1 MPGGAPR
8 ARTLTRERIFA
19 AALAL
24 VDEEG
29 LTALSLR
36 ALGKRLGVSQTAFYR
51 YVPDKAALL
60 EGVSEEVWR
69 LILERFLSAVEEEPE
84 ANDQP
89 EAEGEQEEA
98 EEKQEENGQLEDRDQ
113 PTAGGEP
120 ATESQS
126 PESDP
131 GLVDE
136 QGENWRWYVRQYA
149 TALHDTL
156 LQHPEAVVLL
166 LTHPISTPEQLTM
179 LAKVMVRLS
188 NASFAPPVDMLAII
202 TAVSVYTTGFAA
214 AEVVP
219 PVGGG
224 PDETSNDSIAAA
236 IASLP
241 TDDLS
246 ALRGLIGQVMD
257 GKWDFAAQFERGL
270 DALLRG
276 WR

>member
-8 ARTLTRERIFA
+8 ARTLTRKRIFS

-69 LILERFLSAVEEEPE
+69 LTFDRFLSAIEEEPE
-84 ANDQP
+84 TDDQP
-89 EAEGEQEEA
+89 EAEGE
-98 EEKQEENGQLEDRDQ
+98 ENGRLEDRGQ
-113 PTAGGEP
+113 PGAGGEP
-120 ATESQS
+120 ATQSESS
-126 PESDP
+126 PGSGP
-131 GLVDE
+131 GLV
-136 QGENWRWYVRQYA
+136 GERGEDWRWYVRQYA

-166 LTHPISTPEQLTM
+166 LTHPISTPEQLTL

-188 NASFAPPVDMLAII
+188 NASFMPPVDMLAII

-224 PDETSNDSIAAA
+224 PDETSDESITAV

-241 TDDLS
+241 ADDLS

-257 GKWDFAAQFERGL
+257 GEWDFTAQFERGL

>member
-8 ARTLTRERIFA
+8 ARTLTRKRIFS

-69 LILERFLSAVEEEPE
+69 LTFDRFLSAIEEEPE
-84 ANDQP
+84 TDDQP
-89 EAEGEQEEA
+89 EAEGE
-98 EEKQEENGQLEDRDQ
+98 ENGRLEDRGQ
-113 PTAGGEP
+113 PGAGGEP
-120 ATESQS
+120 ATQSESPPGS
-126 PESDP
+126 GP
-131 GLVDE
+131 GLV
-136 QGENWRWYVRQYA
+136 GERGEDWRWYVRQYA

-166 LTHPISTPEQLTM
+166 LTHPISTPEQLTL

-188 NASFAPPVDMLAII
+188 NASFAPPIDMLAII
-202 TAVSVYTTGFAA
+202 TVVSVYTTGFAA

-224 PDETSNDSIAAA
+224 PDETSDESITAV

-241 TDDLS
+241 ADDLS

-257 GKWDFAAQFERGL
+257 GKWDFTAQFEGGR
-270 DALLRG
+270 
-276 WR
+276 

>member
-29 LTALSLR
+29 LPALSLR

-69 LILERFLSAVEEEPE
+69 LIFERFLSAVEKEPA
-84 ANDQP
+84 ANDQSA
-89 EAEGEQEEA
+89 AEGEQEE
-98 EEKQEENGQLEDRDQ
+98 NGRLEDRDQ
-113 PTAGGEP
+113 PSTDGEA
-120 ATESQS
+120 ATKSQS
-126 PESDP
+126 PESGP
-131 GLVDE
+131 GLVGE
-136 QGENWRWYVRQYA
+136 QSEDWRWYVRQYA

-166 LTHPISTPEQLTM
+166 LTHPISTPEQLTL

-188 NASFAPPVDMLAII
+188 NASFMPPVDMLAII

-224 PDETSNDSIAAA
+224 PDETPDDSIAAA

-241 TDDLS
+241 VDDLS

>member
-8 ARTLTRERIFA
+8 ARTLTRERIFS

-24 VDEEG
+24 VDEAG
-29 LTALSLR
+29 LAALSLR

-69 LILERFLSAVEEEPE
+69 LTFDRFLSAIEEEPE
-84 ANDQP
+84 TDDQP
-89 EAEGEQEEA
+89 EAEGE
-98 EEKQEENGQLEDRDQ
+98 ENGRPEDRDQ
-113 PTAGGEP
+113 PSARGE
-120 ATESQS
+120 AAAQSESS
-126 PESDP
+126 PGSGP
-131 GLVDE
+131 GPVSE
-136 QGENWRWYVRQYA
+136 QGEDWRWYVRQYA

-166 LTHPISTPEQLTM
+166 LTHPISTPEQLTL

-188 NASFAPPVDMLAII
+188 NASFAPPIDMLAII

-224 PDETSNDSIAAA
+224 PDETSDESITAA

-241 TDDLS
+241 ADDLS

-257 GKWDFAAQFERGL
+257 GKWDFTAQFERGL

>member
-8 ARTLTRERIFA
+8 ARTLTRKRIFS

-29 LTALSLR
+29 LAALSLR

-69 LILERFLSAVEEEPE
+69 LTFDRFLSAIEEEPG
-84 ANDQP
+84 ADDQP
-89 EAEGEQEEA
+89 EAEGE
-98 EEKQEENGQLEDRDQ
+98 ENGRLEDRGQ
-113 PTAGGEP
+113 PGAGGEP
-120 ATESQS
+120 ATQSESS
-126 PESDP
+126 PGSGP
-131 GLVDE
+131 GLV
-136 QGENWRWYVRQYA
+136 GERGEDWRWYVRQYA

-166 LTHPISTPEQLTM
+166 LTHPISTPEQLTL

-188 NASFAPPVDMLAII
+188 NASFAPPIDMLAII
-202 TAVSVYTTGFAA
+202 TVVSVYTTGFAA

-224 PDETSNDSIAAA
+224 PDETSDESITAV

-241 TDDLS
+241 ADDLS

-257 GKWDFAAQFERGL
+257 GKWDFTAQFERGL

>member
-8 ARTLTRERIFA
+8 ARTLTRKRIFS

-29 LTALSLR
+29 LAALSLR

-69 LILERFLSAVEEEPE
+69 LTFDRFLSAIEEEPE
-84 ANDQP
+84 TDDQSG
-89 EAEGEQEEA
+89 AEGER
-98 EEKQEENGQLEDRDQ
+98 EENGRPEDRDQ
-113 PTAGGEP
+113 PSACGEP
-120 ATESQS
+120 TADTQS
-126 PESDP
+126 SPGSGP
-131 GLVDE
+131 GLVGAR
-136 QGENWRWYVRQYA
+136 GEDWRWYVRQYA

-166 LTHPISTPEQLTM
+166 LTHPISTPEQLTL

-188 NASFAPPVDMLAII
+188 NASFAPPIDMLAII

-224 PDETSNDSIAAA
+224 PDETSDESITAA

-241 TDDLS
+241 ADDLS

-257 GKWDFAAQFERGL
+257 GEWDFTAQFERGL

>member
-8 ARTLTRERIFA
+8 ARTLTRERIFS

-24 VDEEG
+24 VDEAG

-69 LILERFLSAVEEEPE
+69 LTFDRFLSAIEEEPE
-84 ANDQP
+84 TDDQP
-89 EAEGEQEEA
+89 EAEGE
-98 EEKQEENGQLEDRDQ
+98 ENGRLEDRGQ
-113 PTAGGEP
+113 PGAGGEP
-120 ATESQS
+120 ATQSESS
-126 PESDP
+126 PGSGP
-131 GLVDE
+131 GLV
-136 QGENWRWYVRQYA
+136 GERGEDWRWYVRQYA

-166 LTHPISTPEQLTM
+166 LTHPISTPEQLTL

-188 NASFAPPVDMLAII
+188 NASFAPPIDMLAII
-202 TAVSVYTTGFAA
+202 TVVSVYTTGFAA

-224 PDETSNDSIAAA
+224 PDETSDESITAV

-241 TDDLS
+241 ADDLS

-257 GKWDFAAQFERGL
+257 GKWDFTAQFERGL

>member
-8 ARTLTRERIFA
+8 ARTLTRERIFS

-29 LTALSLR
+29 LAALSLR

-69 LILERFLSAVEEEPE
+69 LTFDRFLSAIEEEPE
-84 ANDQP
+84 TDDQP
-89 EAEGEQEEA
+89 EAE
-98 EEKQEENGQLEDRDQ
+98 ENGRPEDRDQ
-113 PTAGGEP
+113 PSAGGEA
-120 ATESQS
+120 ATQSESS
-126 PESDP
+126 PGCGP
-131 GLVDE
+131 GPVSA
-136 QGENWRWYVRQYA
+136 QGEDWRWYVRQYA

-166 LTHPISTPEQLTM
+166 LTHPISTPEQLTL

-188 NASFAPPVDMLAII
+188 NASFAPPIDMLAII
-202 TAVSVYTTGFAA
+202 TVVSVYTTGFAA

-224 PDETSNDSIAAA
+224 PDETSDESITAA

-241 TDDLS
+241 ADDLS

-257 GKWDFAAQFERGL
+257 GKWDFTAQFERGL

>member
-8 ARTLTRERIFA
+8 ARTLTRKRIFS

-69 LILERFLSAVEEEPE
+69 LTFERFLSAVKDEPE
-84 ANDQP
+84 TDDQP
-89 EAEGEQEEA
+89 EAEGEQEE
-98 EEKQEENGQLEDRDQ
+98 NGRLEDRDQ
-113 PTAGGEP
+113 PSAGGEA
-120 ATESQS
+120 ATENQS
-126 PESDP
+126 SP
-131 GLVDE
+131 GSGPALVGE
-136 QGENWRWYVRQYA
+136 QGEDWRWYVRQYA

-166 LTHPISTPEQLTM
+166 LTHPISTPEQLTL

-188 NASFAPPVDMLAII
+188 NASFMPPVDMLAII

-224 PDETSNDSIAAA
+224 PDETSDDSIAAA

-241 TDDLS
+241 ADDLS

-257 GKWDFAAQFERGL
+257 GEWDFTAQFERGL

>member
-8 ARTLTRERIFA
+8 ARTLTRKRIFS

-29 LTALSLR
+29 LAALSLR

-69 LILERFLSAVEEEPE
+69 LTFDRFLSAIEEEPE
-84 ANDQP
+84 TDDQP
-89 EAEGEQEEA
+89 EAEGE
-98 EEKQEENGQLEDRDQ
+98 ENGRLEDRGQ
-113 PTAGGEP
+113 PGAGGEP
-120 ATESQS
+120 ATQSESS
-126 PESDP
+126 PGSGP
-131 GLVDE
+131 GLV
-136 QGENWRWYVRQYA
+136 GERGEDWRWYVRQYA

-166 LTHPISTPEQLTM
+166 LTHPISTPEQLTL

-188 NASFAPPVDMLAII
+188 NASFAPPIDMLAII
-202 TAVSVYTTGFAA
+202 TVVSVYTTGFAA

-224 PDETSNDSIAAA
+224 PDETSDESITAV

-241 TDDLS
+241 ADDLS

-257 GKWDFAAQFERGL
+257 GKWDFTAQFERGL

>member
-8 ARTLTRERIFA
+8 ARTLTRKRIFS

-69 LILERFLSAVEEEPE
+69 LTFDRFLSAIEEEPE
-84 ANDQP
+84 TDDQP
-89 EAEGEQEEA
+89 EAEGE
-98 EEKQEENGQLEDRDQ
+98 ENGRLEDRGQ
-113 PTAGGEP
+113 PGAGGEP
-120 ATESQS
+120 ATQSESS
-126 PESDP
+126 PGSGP
-131 GLVDE
+131 GLV
-136 QGENWRWYVRQYA
+136 GERGEDWRWYVRQYA

-166 LTHPISTPEQLTM
+166 LTHPISTPEQLTL

-188 NASFAPPVDMLAII
+188 NASFAPPIDMLAII
-202 TAVSVYTTGFAA
+202 TVVSVYTTGFAA

-224 PDETSNDSIAAA
+224 PDETSDESITAV

-241 TDDLS
+241 ADDLS

>member
-29 LTALSLR
+29 LAALSLR

-69 LILERFLSAVEEEPE
+69 LTFERFLSAVEDEPE
-84 ANDQP
+84 TDDQP
-89 EAEGEQEEA
+89 EAEGEQEE
-98 EEKQEENGQLEDRDQ
+98 NGRLEDRDQ
-113 PTAGGEP
+113 PSAGGEA
-120 ATESQS
+120 ATES
-126 PESDP
+126 ESFPGSGP
-131 GLVDE
+131 GLVGE
-136 QGENWRWYVRQYA
+136 QGEDWRWYVRQYA

-166 LTHPISTPEQLTM
+166 LTHPISTPEQLTL

-188 NASFAPPVDMLAII
+188 NASFMPPVDMLAII

-214 AEVVP
+214 AEAVP

-224 PDETSNDSIAAA
+224 PDETPDDSIAAA

-241 TDDLS
+241 ADDLS

-257 GKWDFAAQFERGL
+257 GQWDFAAQFERGL

>member
-8 ARTLTRERIFA
+8 ARTLTRKRIFS

-69 LILERFLSAVEEEPE
+69 LTFDRFLSAIEEEPG
-84 ANDQP
+84 ADDQP
-89 EAEGEQEEA
+89 EAEGE
-98 EEKQEENGQLEDRDQ
+98 ENGRPKDRGQ
-113 PTAGGEP
+113 PGAGGEP
-120 ATESQS
+120 ATQSESS
-126 PESDP
+126 PGSGP
-131 GLVDE
+131 GLV
-136 QGENWRWYVRQYA
+136 GERGEDWRWYVRQYA

-166 LTHPISTPEQLTM
+166 LTHPISTPEQLTL

-188 NASFAPPVDMLAII
+188 NASFAPPIDMLAII
-202 TAVSVYTTGFAA
+202 TVVSVYTTGFAA

-224 PDETSNDSIAAA
+224 PDETSDESITAV

-241 TDDLS
+241 ADDLS

-257 GKWDFAAQFERGL
+257 GKWDFTAQFERGL
-270 DALLRG
+270 YALLRG

>member
-8 ARTLTRERIFA
+8 ARTLTRKRIFS

-69 LILERFLSAVEEEPE
+69 LTFDRFLSAIEERPE
-84 ANDQP
+84 TDDQP
-89 EAEGEQEEA
+89 EAEGE
-98 EEKQEENGQLEDRDQ
+98 ENGRLEDRGQ
-113 PTAGGEP
+113 PGAGGEP
-120 ATESQS
+120 ATQSESS
-126 PESDP
+126 PGSGP
-131 GLVDE
+131 GLV
-136 QGENWRWYVRQYA
+136 GERGEDWRWYVRQYA

-166 LTHPISTPEQLTM
+166 LTHPISTPEQLTL

-188 NASFAPPVDMLAII
+188 NASFAPPIDMLAII
-202 TAVSVYTTGFAA
+202 TVVSVYTTGFAA

-224 PDETSNDSIAAA
+224 PDETSDESITAV

-241 TDDLS
+241 ADDLS

-257 GKWDFAAQFERGL
+257 GKWDFTAQFERGL

>member
-8 ARTLTRERIFA
+8 ARTLTRKRIFS

-29 LTALSLR
+29 LAALSLR

-69 LILERFLSAVEEEPE
+69 LTFDRFLSAIEEEPE
-84 ANDQP
+84 TDDQP
-89 EAEGEQEEA
+89 EAEGER
-98 EEKQEENGQLEDRDQ
+98 EENGRLEDRDQ
-113 PTAGGEP
+113 PSAGGEP
-120 ATESQS
+120 ATQSQS
-126 PESDP
+126 SP
-131 GLVDE
+131 GSGPGPVSE
-136 QGENWRWYVRQYA
+136 QGEDWRWYVRQYA

-166 LTHPISTPEQLTM
+166 LTHPISTPEQLTL

-188 NASFAPPVDMLAII
+188 NASFAPPIDILAII
-202 TAVSVYTTGFAA
+202 TVVSVYTTGFAA

-224 PDETSNDSIAAA
+224 PDETSDESITAA

-241 TDDLS
+241 ADDLS

-257 GKWDFAAQFERGL
+257 GEWDFTAQFERGL

>member
-8 ARTLTRERIFA
+8 RTLTRKRIFS

-69 LILERFLSAVEEEPE
+69 LTFDRFLSAIEEEPE
-84 ANDQP
+84 TDDQP
-89 EAEGEQEEA
+89 EAEGE
-98 EEKQEENGQLEDRDQ
+98 ENGRLEDRGQ
-113 PTAGGEP
+113 PGAGGEP
-120 ATESQS
+120 ATQSESS
-126 PESDP
+126 PGSGP
-131 GLVDE
+131 GLV
-136 QGENWRWYVRQYA
+136 GERGEDWRWYVRQYA

-166 LTHPISTPEQLTM
+166 LTHPISTPEQLTL

-188 NASFAPPVDMLAII
+188 NASFAPPIDMLAII
-202 TAVSVYTTGFAA
+202 TVVSVYTTGFAA

-224 PDETSNDSIAAA
+224 PDETSDESITAV

-241 TDDLS
+241 ADDLS

-257 GKWDFAAQFERGL
+257 GKWDFTAQFERGL

>member
-8 ARTLTRERIFA
+8 ARTLTRKRIFS

-69 LILERFLSAVEEEPE
+69 LTFDRFLSAIEEEPG
-84 ANDQP
+84 ADDQP
-89 EAEGEQEEA
+89 EAEGE
-98 EEKQEENGQLEDRDQ
+98 ENGRPKDRGQ
-113 PTAGGEP
+113 PGAGGEP
-120 ATESQS
+120 ATQSESS
-126 PESDP
+126 PGSGP
-131 GLVDE
+131 GLV
-136 QGENWRWYVRQYA
+136 GERGEDWRWYVRQYA

-166 LTHPISTPEQLTM
+166 LTHPISTPEQLTL

-188 NASFAPPVDMLAII
+188 NASFAPPIDMLAII
-202 TAVSVYTTGFAA
+202 TVVSVYTTGFAA

-224 PDETSNDSIAAA
+224 PDETSDESITAV

-241 TDDLS
+241 ADDLS

-257 GKWDFAAQFERGL
+257 GKWDFTAQFERGL

>member
-8 ARTLTRERIFA
+8 ARTLTRKRIFS

-29 LTALSLR
+29 LAALSLR

-69 LILERFLSAVEEEPE
+69 LTFDRFLSAIEEEP
-84 ANDQP
+84 
-89 EAEGEQEEA
+89 G
-98 EEKQEENGQLEDRDQ
+98 
-113 PTAGGEP
+113 AGGEP
-120 ATESQS
+120 ATQSESS
-126 PESDP
+126 PGSGP
-131 GLVDE
+131 GLVGAR
-136 QGENWRWYVRQYA
+136 GEDWRWYVRQYA

-166 LTHPISTPEQLTM
+166 LTHPISTPEQLTL

-188 NASFAPPVDMLAII
+188 NASFAPPIDMLAII
-202 TAVSVYTTGFAA
+202 TVVSVYTTGFAA

-224 PDETSNDSIAAA
+224 PDETSDESITAV

-241 TDDLS
+241 ADDLS

-257 GKWDFAAQFERGL
+257 GKWDFTAQFERGL

>member
-29 LTALSLR
+29 LAALSLR

-84 ANDQP
+84 TDDQP
-89 EAEGEQEEA
+89 EAEGEQEE
-98 EEKQEENGQLEDRDQ
+98 NGRPEDRDQ
-113 PTAGGEP
+113 PSAGGEA

-126 PESDP
+126 PESGPD
-131 GLVDE
+131 LVGE
-136 QGENWRWYVRQYA
+136 QGEDWRWYVRQYA

-166 LTHPISTPEQLTM
+166 LTHPISTPEQLTL

-188 NASFAPPVDMLAII
+188 NASFMPPVDILAII

-224 PDETSNDSIAAA
+224 PDETSDDSIAAA

-241 TDDLS
+241 ADDLS
-246 ALRGLIGQVMD
+246 ALRGLISQVMD
-257 GKWDFAAQFERGL
+257 GKWDFAAQFESGL

>member
-8 ARTLTRERIFA
+8 ARTLTRKRIFS

-69 LILERFLSAVEEEPE
+69 LTFDRFLSAIEEEPE
-84 ANDQP
+84 TDDQP
-89 EAEGEQEEA
+89 EAEGE
-98 EEKQEENGQLEDRDQ
+98 ENGRLEDRGQ
-113 PTAGGEP
+113 PGAGGEP
-120 ATESQS
+120 ATQSESS
-126 PESDP
+126 PGSGP
-131 GLVDE
+131 GLV
-136 QGENWRWYVRQYA
+136 GERGEDWRWYVRQYA

-166 LTHPISTPEQLTM
+166 LTHPISTPEQLTL

-188 NASFAPPVDMLAII
+188 NASFAPPIDMLAII
-202 TAVSVYTTGFAA
+202 TVVSVYTTGFAA

-224 PDETSNDSIAAA
+224 PDETSDESITAV

-241 TDDLS
+241 ADDLS

-257 GKWDFAAQFERGL
+257 GKWDFTAQFERGL

>member
-8 ARTLTRERIFA
+8 ARTLTRERIFS

-29 LTALSLR
+29 LAALSLR

-69 LILERFLSAVEEEPE
+69 LTFDRFLSAIEEEPE
-84 ANDQP
+84 TDDQP
-89 EAEGEQEEA
+89 EAEGE
-98 EEKQEENGQLEDRDQ
+98 ENGRLEDRGQ
-113 PTAGGEP
+113 PGAGGEP
-120 ATESQS
+120 ATQSESS
-126 PESDP
+126 PGSGP
-131 GLVDE
+131 GLV
-136 QGENWRWYVRQYA
+136 GERGEDWRWYVRQYA

-166 LTHPISTPEQLTM
+166 LTHPISTPEQLTL

-188 NASFAPPVDMLAII
+188 NASFAPPIDMLAII
-202 TAVSVYTTGFAA
+202 TVVSVYTTGFAA

-224 PDETSNDSIAAA
+224 PDETSDESITAV

-241 TDDLS
+241 ADDLS

-257 GKWDFAAQFERGL
+257 GKWDFTAQFERGL

>member
-8 ARTLTRERIFA
+8 ARTLTRKRIFS

-29 LTALSLR
+29 LAALSLR

-69 LILERFLSAVEEEPE
+69 LTFDRFLSAIEEEPE
-84 ANDQP
+84 TDDQP
-89 EAEGEQEEA
+89 EAEGE
-98 EEKQEENGQLEDRDQ
+98 ENGRLEDRGQ
-113 PTAGGEP
+113 PGAGGEP
-120 ATESQS
+120 ATQSESS
-126 PESDP
+126 PGSGP
-131 GLVDE
+131 GPV
-136 QGENWRWYVRQYA
+136 GERGEDWRWYVRQYA

-166 LTHPISTPEQLTM
+166 LTHPISTPEQLTL

-188 NASFAPPVDMLAII
+188 NASFAPPIDMLAII
-202 TAVSVYTTGFAA
+202 TVVSVYTTGFAA

-224 PDETSNDSIAAA
+224 PDETSDESITAV

-241 TDDLS
+241 ADDLS

-257 GKWDFAAQFERGL
+257 GKWDFTAQFERGL

>member
-29 LTALSLR
+29 LAALSLR

-84 ANDQP
+84 TDDQP
-89 EAEGEQEEA
+89 EAEGEQEE
-98 EEKQEENGQLEDRDQ
+98 NGRLEDQDQ
-113 PTAGGEP
+113 PSAGGEA

-131 GLVDE
+131 GLVGE
-136 QGENWRWYVRQYA
+136 QREDWRWYVRQYA

-188 NASFAPPVDMLAII
+188 NASFMPPVDILAII

-224 PDETSNDSIAAA
+224 PDETSDDSIAAA

-241 TDDLS
+241 ADDLS
-246 ALRGLIGQVMD
+246 ALRSLIGQVMD